1 MRCCRQAKWGN
12 VGADKAG
19 AQHVGTGMGLGGI
32 KGRNMRGSSRNLA
45 ARRRIAVVKVIAQ
58 RQSNALEQFV
68 AVAVYR

>member
-1 MRCCRQAKWGN
+1 
-12 VGADKAG
+12 
-19 AQHVGTGMGLGGI
+19 MGLGGI

-58 RQSNALEQFV
+58 QQSNALEQFV